1 VQFREINAFLFE
13 QQIAF
18 YDFTHLIRSLYHN
31 GNREAELAHYFCFDP
46 SCQSRGSARG
56 SLENDVS
63 TLNVGFYIAK
73 SQLLTC
79 LPKLIHLYELVST
92 KIDPTQ

>member
-1 VQFREINAFLFE
+1 MQLGEINAFLFE

-18 YDFTHLIRSLYHN
+18 YDFTHLIRSLYDN

-46 SCQSRGSARG
+46 FCQTRGSRRR
-56 SLENDVS
+56 SLEDDVS

-73 SQLLTC
+73 SQLLKC

-92 KIDPTQ
+92 KIDPAQ